1 MNLTEIADRPLKKS
15 MLDTNNV
22 YILETFNKVQ
32 IWIGKEAS
40 LDEKK
45 NSLVIGKGFVKQ
57 HNKPKGT
64 RVLRIVEG
72 TESQLFKTFF
82 EGFFQ
87 DAKVKLGEQNEYK
100 VEMDKI
106 ANKK

>member
-1 MNLTEIADRPLKKS
+1 MGSTVNLTEIAERPLNKS

-22 YILETFNKVQ
+22 YILETHNKVQ

-40 LDEKK
+40 LEEKK
-45 NSLVIGKGFVKQ
+45 NSLVIGKGFVKK

-72 TESQLFKTFF
+72 TESQLFKSFF
-82 EGFFQ
+82 NGFME
-87 DAKVKLGEQNEYK
+87 DAKIKLGDDDNRYK
-100 VEMDKI
+100 V
-106 ANKK
+106 